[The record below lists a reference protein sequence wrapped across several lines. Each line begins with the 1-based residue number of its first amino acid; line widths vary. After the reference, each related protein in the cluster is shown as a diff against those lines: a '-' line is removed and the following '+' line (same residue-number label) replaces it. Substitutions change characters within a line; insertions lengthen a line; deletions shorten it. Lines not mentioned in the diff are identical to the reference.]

1 MSNHHSNKND
11 HMAKPPRGVVGG
23 LWVDGVS
30 SSYSPNPEKNQ
41 FAIKKEEEV
50 KRDKCQ

>member
-1 MSNHHSNKND
+1 MTTWQSL
-11 HMAKPPRGVVGG
+11 PVGVVGG

-50 KRDKCQ
+50 KCENVNRYNKKF